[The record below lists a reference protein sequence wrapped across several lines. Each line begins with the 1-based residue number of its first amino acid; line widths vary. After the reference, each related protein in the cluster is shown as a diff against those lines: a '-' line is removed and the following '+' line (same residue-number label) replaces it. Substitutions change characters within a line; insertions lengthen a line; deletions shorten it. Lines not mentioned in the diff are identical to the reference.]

1 MPLVPTDCNNN
12 VLRQAMRRMGQL
24 YDDVLAPCGLRAT
37 QNSVLTQIAFMKQPT
52 MRELADS
59 LVLDLSALGHALQP
73 LKREGFVELIPDER
87 DRRAK
92 RVRLTPLG
100 YAKLK
105 EAMALWQ
112 KAHRAFEAAL
122 GRKKAAELRA
132 LLCRI
137 ATEEFSQS
145 FVAAQGEPR

>member
-1 MPLVPTDCNNN
+1 
-12 VLRQAMRRMGQL
+12 MGQL

-52 MRELADS
+52 MRELAES

-73 LKREGFVELIPDER
+73 LTRDGFVELVPDER

-122 GRKKAAELRA
+122 GHKKASELRK
-132 LLCRI
+132 LLSQI
-137 ATEEFSQS
+137 ATEEFGRS
-145 FVAAQGEPR
+145 FMAQAGFEPES